1 MFPTRATTALAPV
14 LLVLAVSAAC
24 GGDDSEFTPAST
36 REERAALCAKLDTK
50 KCNLGSAG
58 APGCEIRLEGA
69 SQPVVDS
76 LDACITQSTTPC
88 KEAWKSCLKNAF
100 EERAPGHPNVPSVT
114 SCKAKNTECT
124 TKYRP
129 TSTDRDNT
137 ILRKAIDA
145 ACDAIVALDGV
156 TEGHAR
162 ECQAK
167 DCDAFSTCILD
178 ASIDVDA
185 AP

>member
-1 MFPTRATTALAPV
+1 MFPMRVSTALAPIV
-14 LLVLAVSAAC
+14 LVIAVSAAC
-24 GGDDSEFTPAST
+24 GGDDSELTPAST

-58 APGCEIRLEGA
+58 AAGCEIRLEGA
-69 SQPVVDS
+69 SQPVVDA
-76 LDACITQSTTPC
+76 LDACITQSKTPC
-88 KEAWKSCLKNAF
+88 DEAWQSCVKGAF
-100 EERAPGHPNVPSVT
+100 EQRAPGHPNVPTVT
-114 SCKAKNTECT
+114 SCKAKNNECAS
-124 TKYRP
+124 KYRP
-129 TSTDRDNT
+129 SSTDRDNAV
-137 ILRKAIDA
+137 LRKAIDA

-162 ECQAK
+162 ECQTK

-185 AP
+185 TP